1 MRSGVLLPKR
11 YDWHTKE
18 RVLLD
23 FPGILMHD
31 DVLALGRHITILPV
45 IHGSGD
51 FAVEVRRR
59 LLAGNFDCVAV
70 PLPRSFQ
77 KQVEQA
83 IEYLPTPSLVV
94 QPELQR
100 YDAAWSADNDAEAE
114 FEEELDR
121 LHEELEEMLDDGAD
135 DALTDELAEAFDD
148 EPLTDDDESALGDG
162 PRTCSYVPI
171 DPCQPVIA
179 ALRAAREERIPR
191 AFIDLETDTFQPY
204 GTLAPDAY
212 ALRRVALER
221 FAAAMLP
228 VITRPESPQRQA
240 RIVHMAQR
248 LHELERRFKN
258 IVFVCSVLDW
268 PWIREAYL
276 EQTPPL
282 ADDESVEEP
291 TTYQAENRSL
301 AFLLGELPYITG
313 LYERARAELEDDE
326 NLTIDGVKEL
336 LISARE
342 TYQAEF
348 KSRSRKITPHMLRTC
363 LKYIRNLSLVERRLS
378 PDLYTIVVAAQ
389 QIAGDQFAL
398 HVVETARSY
407 PYQMET
413 PFPMLKMGIEKGR
426 LPDGEI
432 VDLVSRLPGSPV
444 TWKSIELKQRPHKLD
459 REKWQ
464 MRWNPFSQCSW
475 PPEDQAIETFRT
487 HVFQK
492 ARAILGAD
500 LARTEKFTTSVQDG
514 IDIRDTLRN
523 WHSGDIYVKIEP
535 PARGRLDC
543 AVMIFDSPADPRD
556 YPYRTTWF
564 SEFEWESTLA
574 FYATDFRK
582 EPVGP
587 GICLATYGGA
597 MFLYPP
603 VQFPDIWTDRAFD
616 FTATLEERLLAAACT
631 YSSSKQIALLAP
643 LPPGA
648 GWRKLA
654 RKYGKQFVHVPT
666 GQFGAAAL
674 QQLRL
679 FHVLN
684 GRQVRSYA
692 SDFIRKA

>member
-1 MRSGVLLPKR
+1 
-11 YDWHTKE
+11 
-18 RVLLD
+18 
-23 FPGILMHD
+23 MHD
-31 DVLALGRHITILPV
+31 DVLTLGRHITILPV
-45 IHGSGD
+45 VHGSGD

-59 LLAGNFDCVAV
+59 LLAGNFDCLAV

-77 KQVEQA
+77 KQVEHA
-83 IEYLPTPSLVV
+83 LDWLPTPTLVV
-94 QPELQR
+94 QSETEQR
-100 YDAAWSADNDAEAE
+100 YQTEWSPDPADEDEEEGTAE
-114 FEEELDR
+114 F
-121 LHEELEEMLDDGAD
+121 
-135 DALTDELAEAFDD
+135 
-148 EPLTDDDESALGDG
+148 
-162 PRTCSYVPI
+162 RTCSYVPI

-179 ALRAAREERIPR
+179 ALRVAREERIPR
-191 AFIDLETDTFQPY
+191 AFIDLETDSFDPY
-204 GTLAPDAY
+204 GAATPDAY
-212 ALRRVALER
+212 ALKRVKLER

-228 VITRPESPQRQA
+228 VIPRPESEQRKA
-240 RIVHMAQR
+240 RIVRMAQR
-248 LHELERRFKN
+248 LRELEHRFRN
-258 IVFVCSVLDW
+258 IAFVCSVLDW

-276 EQTPPL
+276 EQPEL
-282 ADDESVEEP
+282 SVDDDDVEEP
-291 TTYQAENRSL
+291 VTYQAENQTL
-301 AFLLGELPYITG
+301 MFLLGELPYITG

-342 TYQAEF
+342 TYKAEF

-363 LKYIRNLSLVERRLS
+363 LKYIRNLSLVERRFS

-398 HVVETARSY
+398 HVVETARAY
-407 PYQMET
+407 PYQVET
-413 PFPMLKMGIEKGR
+413 PYPTLKMGIEKGR

-432 VDLVSRLPGSPV
+432 VDLVSRLPSPPV
-444 TWKSIELKQRPHKLD
+444 AWKSLELKRRPKKIE

-475 PPEDQAIETFRT
+475 PPEDQAIEAFRT

-492 ARAILGAD
+492 AKAIMGAD

-523 WHSGDIYVKIEP
+523 WHKGDIYVKVEP
-535 PARGRLDC
+535 PVRGRLDC
-543 AVMIFDSPADPRD
+543 AVMIFESPADPRD

-582 EPVGP
+582 EAVGP
-587 GICLATYGGA
+587 GICLSTYGGA

-603 VQFPDIWTDRAFD
+603 QQFPDIWTDRDFD
-616 FTATLEERLLAAACT
+616 FTETLEERLLAAACT
-631 YSSSKQIALLAP
+631 YSTSKQVALLAP

-654 RKYGKQFVHVPT
+654 RKYGKQLVHVPM
-666 GQFGAAAL
+666 GQFSEATL
-674 QQLRL
+674 QQLRM

-684 GRQVRSYA
+684 GKQVRTYA